1 MKKHKRPPVILLSVL
16 FIAMVFLTLSAT
28 MLIIGSVVFI
38 LIHTGIIKKGFLP
51 SPAISFTV
59 FLGFVS
65 IIVGT
70 VLSGF
75 VCHIPLKPIN
85 RIINAMNSLA
95 EGDYNTRIYL
105 GSDNR
110 YNTRLSESFNKLADE
125 LQNTEMLRSDFIND
139 FSHEFKTPIVS
150 IRGFAK
156 LIKKGN
162 LSQEEK
168 SEYLDIIIDESERLA
183 DMATNV
189 LNLTKIENQHILTNL
204 TEYNLSEQL
213 RNCIL
218 LLEKKWSRK
227 NINISVNFNE
237 YNIKANEEL
246 LKQVWINLLDNAVKF
261 ADENGDIEIT
271 IKKNDDMLDVSVF
284 NSGSCI
290 KDDDK
295 KRIFNKFYQG
305 DTSHSKEGTGTGL
318 AIVKKIAELHKGSVT
333 ADNKSGGV
341 IFTVSLPAE

>member
-38 LIHTGIIKKGFLP
+38 LIRTGVIRENFLP

-95 EGDYNTRIYL
+95 EGDYNTRIYMY
-105 GSDNR
+105 GNK

-168 SEYLDIIIDESERLA
+168 SEYLDIIIDESERLT

-189 LNLTKIENQHILTNL
+189 LNLTKVENQHILTDL

-271 IKKNDDMLDVSVF
+271 IKKNDDMLDISVF

-290 KDDDK
+290 KSDDK

-318 AIVKKIAELHKGSVT
+318 AIVKKIVELHKGSVT

-341 IFTVSLPAE
+341 IFTVSLPFE